1 MTVSSSKESFPI
13 VRQFFVALLW
23 FAFSAQWTTVLS
35 VIVPDQVASIAG
47 PNSASKE
54 GLSGT
59 VLAAGAVVALIVAPL
74 AGALSD
80 RTRNPR
86 GRRRP
91 FLIVGVIGSCIGLML
106 MAPFGPGS
114 SLAIY
119 AIAFLNLTFWWNWM
133 AGAYAGMVP
142 DVVPEGAQGV
152 ASAWINIMTAVGT
165 GLGNLLVA
173 ILYAPHHPTAVLA
186 AFAGISLACLL
197 LTLNRVKE
205 PPSAGADSAF
215 ELRAFLRSFLIDPR
229 AHQNFYWVLVTRL
242 FVNMGVW
249 SISTTLLFYL
259 EDVIGVAQAVN
270 VLPALVAAGAILSIP
285 ASLVAVWF
293 SSRHG
298 VIVIVKIT
306 SWVMVVAT
314 ICYVLIPFRPHFALF
329 APAVLLFFVGWG
341 AYQAV
346 DWALAL
352 KVLPSRAFA
361 GKDMGIWHIAF
372 VLPLIIGPAVTGW
385 LVSFL
390 RLFVSA
396 GVAYM
401 GAFAIATLWFVLAA
415 TLIGRVRLSRAA

>member
-1 MTVSSSKESFPI
+1 
-13 VRQFFVALLW
+13 
-23 FAFSAQWTTVLS
+23 
-35 VIVPDQVASIAG
+35 
-47 PNSASKE
+47 
-54 GLSGT
+54 
-59 VLAAGAVVALIVAPL
+59 
-74 AGALSD
+74 
-80 RTRNPR
+80 
-86 GRRRP
+86 
-91 FLIVGVIGSCIGLML
+91 
-106 MAPFGPGS
+106 
-114 SLAIY
+114 
-119 AIAFLNLTFWWNWM
+119 
-133 AGAYAGMVP
+133 
-142 DVVPEGAQGV
+142 
-152 ASAWINIMTAVGT
+152 
-165 GLGNLLVA
+165 
-173 ILYAPHHPTAVLA
+173 
-186 AFAGISLACLL
+186 
-197 LTLNRVKE
+197 
-205 PPSAGADSAF
+205 
-215 ELRAFLRSFLIDPR
+215 
-229 AHQNFYWVLVTRL
+229 
-242 FVNMGVW
+242 MGVW

-298 VIVIVKIT
+298 VIVIAKIT

-314 ICYVLIPFRPHFALF
+314 ICYVLIVRPHFALF

-415 TLIGRVRLSRAA
+415 TLIGRVRLSGAA

>member
-1 MTVSSSKESFPI
+1 M
-13 VRQFFVALLW
+13 
-23 FAFSAQWTTVLS
+23 
-35 VIVPDQVASIAG
+35 
-47 PNSASKE
+47 
-54 GLSGT
+54 
-59 VLAAGAVVALIVAPL
+59 LAAGAVVALIVAPL